1 MMQYLNRRGDLE
13 ETAKVESVCVF
24 RNWQNFAPKFGFI
37 VPTYKRADLLQYA
50 LNSILQQESSES
62 YEILVVDDNPERG
75 DVTEQLM
82 VLRYNLPGIAYYKNS
97 KNLKQEGNW
106 NKLFE
111 LSRSE
116 WLIMLHDDDM
126 LYSDYMRALL
136 RCMSLYPESIG
147 GFFPCF
153 IPHKFD
159 DGTFPDRI
167 QCKINGRIIKK
178 IDFLQGCILGAPLGM
193 CVKRDLVIQ
202 LGGVNIHSG
211 VAVDYDFFN
220 RLVKATDVVK
230 MYDYPLGVWRIMDN
244 VSQKV
249 ETPLSC
255 IQWGDILKMDTLE
268 DCGLNWLK
276 PLYRYYIKGFD
287 HQHICNW
294 YLEMEKGD
302 PDIDKLPKASK
313 LDKIVFKVFRH
324 FFSINRHLFRNQQV
338 FSF

>member
-1 MMQYLNRRGDLE
+1 MMRYLNRRGDLE
-13 ETAKVESVCVF
+13 ETASVESVCVF
-24 RNWQNFAPKFGFI
+24 RNWQNAAPKFGFI

-50 LNSILQQESSES
+50 LNSILLQTTDVDFD
-62 YEILVVDDNPERG
+62 ILVVDDNPER
-75 DVTEQLM
+75 DDETESLM
-82 VLRYNLPGIAYYKNS
+82 TSKFNLSRVAYYKNN
-97 KNLKQEGNW
+97 KNLRQGGNW

-111 LSRSE
+111 FSRSE

-126 LYSDYMRALL
+126 LYPDYMRALL
-136 RCMSLYPESIG
+136 RCMSLYPESIRG
-147 GFFPCF
+147 YFPCF
-153 IPHKFD
+153 IPHEFND
-159 DGTFPDRI
+159 DSLPDRI
-167 QCKINGRIIKK
+167 QCKIRGRIIKK

-193 CVKRDLVIQ
+193 CVKRELVVQ
-202 LGGVNIHSG
+202 LGGVNTHSG

-276 PLYRYYIKGFD
+276 PLYIHYIKGFD

-302 PDIDKLPKASK
+302 PDLDKLPKASK
-313 LDKIVFKVFRH
+313 LDKILYKIFRCL
-324 FFSINRHLFRNQQV
+324 FSFNRHLFRNQQH